1 MKIKYIIRKQS
12 DSSFSYLK
20 DDETNSWGV
29 CNIKDAKK
37 FASKVDAENAC
48 SSLIKC
54 NGDILEIVEVVVL

>member
-1 MKIKYIIRKQS
+1 MEKKYIIRKQC

-20 DDETNSWGV
+20 NDKTNSWV
-29 CNIKDAKK
+29 ICNTKDAKK
-37 FASKVDAENAC
+37 FDAKVDAENAC